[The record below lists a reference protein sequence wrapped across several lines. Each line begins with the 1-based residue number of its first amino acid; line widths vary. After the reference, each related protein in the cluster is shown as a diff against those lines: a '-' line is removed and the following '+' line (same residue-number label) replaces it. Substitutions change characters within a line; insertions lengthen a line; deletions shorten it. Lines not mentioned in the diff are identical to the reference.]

1 MSYMDIPLIA
11 VKITLQNFNVGVGEL
26 LTEIVARRQD
36 LQREIGQWSSL
47 KIRLSEQEWTVFT
60 VLNSYDGAT

>member
-1 MSYMDIPLIA
+1 MDIPLIA

>member
-11 VKITLQNFNVGVGEL
+11 VKITLQNFNVRVGEL